1 MIIQTLKALTADQS
15 QQIDTLWNEEYP
27 LSLNNRFGILL
38 DGATWF
44 THYIISD
51 EEERIK
57 AWSVIFE
64 KDGEIRFSII
74 VNSRYQKQGLGK
86 ALIEK
91 LKDEHGVFYGWVI
104 DNDSAQKQDGTFYV
118 SPLKFYQQ
126 LGFEVLTNE
135 RIDSD
140 MLRAVKIK
148 RNPTV
153 FIETER
159 LLLRELLATDAVAMF
174 EMDSNPEVHRY
185 LGNAPVQS
193 IEEIEKVIQFVR
205 GQYKTNGIGRWA
217 VINKENNEFIGWAGF
232 KYLTEAQNNVQFVYD
247 LGYRFS
253 QKQWGRGY
261 ATEASIALMNYA
273 KKEMQLDKVYASA
286 HFENAASNRILQK
299 LGFIKTG
306 DFLYEN
312 EPQNWYEYSMK

>member
-1 MIIQTLKALTADQS
+1 
-15 QQIDTLWNEEYP
+15 
-27 LSLNNRFGILL
+27 
-38 DGATWF
+38 
-44 THYIISD
+44 
-51 EEERIK
+51 
-57 AWSVIFE
+57 
-64 KDGEIRFSII
+64 
-74 VNSRYQKQGLGK
+74 
-86 ALIEK
+86 
-91 LKDEHGVFYGWVI
+91 
-104 DNDSAQKQDGTFYV
+104 
-118 SPLKFYQQ
+118 
-126 LGFEVLTNE
+126 
-135 RIDSD
+135 